1 MKTNVEIGMVNP
13 STDELMTK
21 VDSRYGMVVL
31 AAKRA
36 RQILE
41 GDPIKSERARST
53 KNVTNAFEEI
63 AEGKIRYNVCMESV

>member
-53 KNVTNAFEEI
+53 KNVTNAFEEM
-63 AEGKIRYNVCMESV
+63 AEGKIRYNICMESV